1 MPPSEPLTDFIARCD
16 PGAPVAL
23 DCYVE
28 RPQPVTKRLRDQ
40 LSTGRTSRVL
50 LLGPSGVG
58 KTTELARFARE
69 TASAYKVIR
78 PPIETH
84 LDLSIASWHDL
95 FIFSVLWEAEQSG
108 LTELKHARELD
119 DALRPPEPRT
129 AGFIEEG
136 PPPTTATQRFRNDH
150 GRVQKALALAP
161 AQCWDFALSLLEQ
174 IEKKEGKTALLLL
187 DGLEK
192 MGPDAAKQLY
202 YHDGRYLRQLPC
214 RAIVTAPLAMS
225 FEPYFGDIEE
235 SFFMVERLRAFV
247 VADSAPGRE
256 FFRELAAKRQA
267 EAVMT
272 PELIE
277 EAISWGGGLPRQFC
291 QLLTAAATQAL
302 MERRERV
309 DAEALVRARLRITE
323 RWQYQL
329 EPKDITALGLLDT
342 KRERADRARLLRLGA
357 LFEYE
362 QQDGTMKLEPN
373 PLVAALLERRIHEEL
388 RGRG

>member
-1 MPPSEPLTDFIARCD
+1 MPSTEPLTNFITRCD

-23 DCYVE
+23 ENYVE

-69 TASAYKVIR
+69 TAGAYKIIR

-95 FIFSVLWEAEQSG
+95 FIFSVLWEAEQMG
-108 LTELKHARELD
+108 LTDLKHARELD
-119 DALRPPEPRT
+119 DILRSPEPRT

-136 PPPTTATQRFRNDH
+136 PPLPTATQRFRNDH
-150 GRVQKALALAP
+150 ARVQKALALAS

-174 IEKKEGKTALLLL
+174 IEQKEGKTALLLF

-247 VADSAPGRE
+247 VADSAPGRD

-267 EAVMT
+267 DAVMT
-272 PELIE
+272 SELIE
-277 EAISWGGGLPRQFC
+277 EAISWGGGLPRQFF
-291 QLLTAAATQAL
+291 QLLTAAATQSL
-302 MERRERV
+302 MERRDRV
-309 DAEALVRARLRITE
+309 DTDALMRARLRITE